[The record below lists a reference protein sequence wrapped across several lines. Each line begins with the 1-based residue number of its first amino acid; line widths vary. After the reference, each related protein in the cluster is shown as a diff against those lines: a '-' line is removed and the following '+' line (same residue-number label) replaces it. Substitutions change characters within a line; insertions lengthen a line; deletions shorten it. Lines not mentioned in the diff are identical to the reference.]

1 MGMFIM
7 LKQRITLLRINE
19 LVLIGYF
26 IAATV
31 MWVWILSDWSE
42 EGVRSRSGNVS
53 RHGAWGGEHGKL
65 TSDRERLLWI
75 LVSSNV
81 GLYENGFLGA

>member
-53 RHGAWGGEHGKL
+53 RHGAWGGTWQTDFRSGAIIMD
-65 TSDRERLLWI
+65 TSFKQCWF
-75 LVSSNV
+75 V
-81 GLYENGFLGA
+81 